1 MVLFVVLLQIN
12 FLQRKQSREANVT
25 SHAFQQVSNLDFF
38 LNASAGHSKRCG
50 GPQHAARKPVVGPHW
65 LNQTTLM
72 QSSFYALHGFLCMQ
86 ACGNMHK
93 V

>member
-38 LNASAGHSKRCG
+38 SEFFR
-50 GPQHAARKPVVGPHW
+50 GPLKTFWRATACSPQACSW
-65 LNQTTLM
+65 TTL
-72 QSSFYALHGFLCMQ
+72 A
-86 ACGNMHK
+86 
-93 V
+93 